1 MKYYIRKYV
10 AFKGFAQ
17 KEQGNMGKVFG
28 IVIFISISFF
38 VAIFSVWFLVVKST
52 PEEVSG
58 NKTGIVENAERQD
71 STQTMRGIDSLNIGT
86 SLADTSLLQSDAVL
100 LSENDVARKKREWEE
115 YKKQKLKEYLE
126 ILKLQAKKE
135 DENLSQI
142 RRLTLVQDSLNR
154 QINQLSV
161 ERDQWKKQLED
172 YKKNVADIVAQEVVK
187 YYKRR
192 DAKKDSIEEV
202 MRQQQLASNGV
213 GIRKLAKIYESMRPE
228 QAAPVLAKL
237 KDDEIINIL
246 FKMRQRNA
254 AKIIA
259 SFDPQLA
266 ARITRKMGGK

>member
-1 MKYYIRKYV
+1 MKDYQKKYLEL
-10 AFKGFAQ
+10 KDLTG

-28 IVIFISISFF
+28 IVIFVSISFF
-38 VAIFSVWFLVVKST
+38 VAIFSVWFFVIKSAPEKPIDETDFAQNQMPADSSGSIGAGDSSDVKTVLS
-52 PEEVSG
+52 
-58 NKTGIVENAERQD
+58 
-71 STQTMRGIDSLNIGT
+71 
-86 SLADTSLLQSDAVL
+86 DTSF
-100 LSENDVARKKREWEE
+100 SENDSLYLPENDIEKRKKEWEE
-115 YKKQKLKEYLE
+115 YKRQKLKEYLE

-135 DENLSQI
+135 DENLAQI
-142 RRLTLVQDSLNR
+142 RELTLVQDSLNR
-154 QINQLSV
+154 QINKLSV

-213 GIRKLAKIYESMRPE
+213 GIKKLAKIYESMRPE